1 MAAVSSGNTSLAIGR
16 QSAAT
21 NDYAQAIGNVSAATG
36 KGTLAIGHSA
46 TATGYRAIAIGSPDI
61 ENAGSSGSGQVGTNY
76 QTVGQTKAT
85 AKDSIAFG
93 GGAQATAENALSI
106 GAFSEASAE
115 KSVAIGTGAKATA
128 ANAVVIGEGAN
139 TAVAGGVALGLNA
152 QVTGINS
159 AAVGKDSIALA
170 QTGAS
175 FLTNIAATTQGTVSF
190 GNSTEKRRLTNLAD
204 GAVASDAV
212 TVAQLQ
218 KQNDLTNK
226 QGVDTAAAL
235 GGASTYNPSTGAV
248 TTPIYNV
255 GGANVN
261 SVGAAITNIDT
272 RTTANNTSITTLQN
286 QTFKIKA
293 NADTASSVGANDT
306 ITFNGGS
313 NINISRTGNNITIA
327 TSSTPTFDSITS
339 TGAINAGGALTVT
352 GSANL
357 NGGANLNNK
366 KITGLANGTDAND
379 AVNKSQLD
387 AVIAAGGTDVRTDA
401 LGQSTAA
408 NLGGGATYSSTTGAV
423 SAPTYTLNNGNNT
436 PATTAYDNVGDALG
450 NLDGRTTTNT
460 TNIATNT
467 GDIASLTN
475 GTAGLVQQANGTAP
489 ITVAATTGG
498 TSVNF
503 TGADGNR
510 QLTSVASAG
519 DYTLATNQTNAV
531 NAGDLNTA
539 VTSLSDAGLKF
550 SGDSTTALTR
560 KLGEEL
566 KLRGGATA
574 ADLSDNNIGIVANGT
589 DTLTIKLSRTLT
601 GLTSAQYV
609 DALNPANVST
619 ITAAGT
625 NVTNG
630 ANTSNYGA
638 NGFTAT
644 DAAGNNGIN
653 VNNGGV
659 SFTDNLGAATGPV
672 ITAAGINAG
681 NKKITGLIDGTL
693 ATDAATVGQ
702 VDALGDSAVQ
712 YDRNQNGSVNKN
724 SVSLKGI
731 TATST
736 QATNGRIITTAG
748 TSLNNVASAGDYTNV
763 ANASKGINAGDLNN
777 AVLDASGNVQNI
789 IGGSTT
795 VNADGSITNN
805 NIGGTGATTVDGA
818 ITNLATG
825 KAGLVQQAN
834 GTAPITVGKDS
845 LGAQV
850 NFINANGIDRQLTGV
865 ASAGDISV
873 AANANNA
880 TNAGDLNTAITGV
893 TNKGFALQA
902 ADGTKVQKA
911 LGDAVEVIGSNS
923 NVTTQVN
930 NGKVEIALNN
940 DLVVDSITADD
951 GAGNVTNL
959 TAAGTNVTDGTSTAN
974 YGAANA
980 TVTNG
985 ANVTTIA
992 AGNVSVSGV
1001 NNTDPLNP
1009 VTNTIVLNG
1018 TTGQINGLTDGT
1030 LATDAATVGQ
1040 VDAATNAGN
1049 TKTDELGQSTAANLG
1064 GNAAYD
1070 STTGA
1075 VSAPT
1080 YTLNDGNNTAA
1091 TTDYDSVGDALG
1103 NLDVRTTTN
1112 TSDIDDLATGKA
1124 GLVQQANGTAPI
1136 TVGKDSL
1143 GTQVNFTNTN
1153 GIDRQLTGV
1162 ASGNV
1167 SATSTDAINGG
1178 QIYGLVGANAYKDAS
1193 GNTTS
1198 SIQNIGGTGTTN
1210 INDAIASVS
1219 SATTKAKTT
1228 VSEGD
1233 NIVITTTTNTDGS
1246 TDYEV
1251 ATSKNLAVDSITA
1264 DDGAGNVTNLTAT
1277 GTNVTNGANTSNYG
1291 ANGFTATDAAGNNGI
1306 TVNNSGVSF
1315 TDNLGAATGP
1325 RFTAGG
1331 IDAGDTAII
1340 NVADAVNATDAV
1352 NKGQLDNLADGSVQY
1367 ARNQNGSVNYN
1378 QVTLA
1383 GTPAVLGVNADGKS
1397 IVVSGGTTLSNVAN
1411 GAIASDAVN
1420 KGQLDSAISANIT
1433 DVVVTDANGNPITV
1447 NVTEQVVNT
1456 NLNNDP
1462 NSLFLTYNVEGQN
1475 FTDRLTIG
1483 ETVQKMNTEGVKFAH
1498 TNAVA
1503 APLAGASTNDSSA
1516 GGDNSTAIG
1525 VNAIITQNGES
1536 SVALGHNTRVE
1547 GASSI
1552 AIGNGSQANG
1562 NQSIAIGTGNI
1573 VNGNNSGAF
1582 GDPNTINGNDSYAV
1596 GNNNT
1601 INSNDTFVLGNDV
1614 TATVDGSVVLGTGSG
1629 ATTGA
1634 GVAGYGS
1641 VGNAAIIATT
1651 STTGAVAVGNGTNV
1665 FRQITGLAAGTQ
1677 DSDAVNVAQLK
1688 AVDNALTNLTNGGAG
1703 LVQQAG
1709 NNAVI
1714 TVGAAT
1720 GGTSVNFAGTDGDR
1734 QLIGVAA
1741 GTAINHAAN
1750 VGQIT
1755 SALGNQATVGADG
1768 KINANLNVGGTSYG
1782 NVQDALSAVNG
1793 QVGQLSDA
1801 AVQYDKNPDSTVNK
1815 GKITLGGGVNGTT
1828 LTNVK
1833 DGVLSA
1839 GSKDAVNGGQLFET
1853 NQQVNNLANQIS
1865 SGSVGLVQQ
1874 AGDKAQV
1881 TVAANTGGTSVS
1893 MAGTDGNRTVTGVKA
1908 GAVNATSNEA
1918 VNGAQ
1923 LHAANSNVASALG
1936 GGSKVDADGNVTA
1949 PAYDVAGSTYNNV
1962 GSALQ
1967 AVDNASTTR
1976 FDALNNKFDQAFYYT
1991 NDRINKVEKQANAGI
2006 AAALSLESAPFV
2018 PGKFTYSVGAG
2029 FHGGENAVGA
2039 TLRRTSDSG
2048 RWSLTGGVAAASEG
2062 GASAR
2067 VGISGIID

>member
-1 MAAVSSGNTSLAIGR
+1 M
-16 QSAAT
+16 
-21 NDYAQAIGNVSAATG
+21 
-36 KGTLAIGHSA
+36 
-46 TATGYRAIAIGSPDI
+46 
-61 ENAGSSGSGQVGTNY
+61 
-76 QTVGQTKAT
+76 
-85 AKDSIAFG
+85 
-93 GGAQATAENALSI
+93 
-106 GAFSEASAE
+106 
-115 KSVAIGTGAKATA
+115 
-128 ANAVVIGEGAN
+128 
-139 TAVAGGVALGLNA
+139 
-152 QVTGINS
+152 
-159 AAVGKDSIALA
+159 
-170 QTGAS
+170 
-175 FLTNIAATTQGTVSF
+175 
-190 GNSTEKRRLTNLAD
+190 
-204 GAVASDAV
+204 
-212 TVAQLQ
+212 
-218 KQNDLTNK
+218 
-226 QGVDTAAAL
+226 
-235 GGASTYNPSTGAV
+235 
-248 TTPIYNV
+248 
-255 GGANVN
+255 
-261 SVGAAITNIDT
+261 
-272 RTTANNTSITTLQN
+272 
-286 QTFKIKA
+286 
-293 NADTASSVGANDT
+293 
-306 ITFNGGS
+306 
-313 NINISRTGNNITIA
+313 
-327 TSSTPTFDSITS
+327 
-339 TGAINAGGALTVT
+339 
-352 GSANL
+352 
-357 NGGANLNNK
+357 
-366 KITGLANGTDAND
+366 
-379 AVNKSQLD
+379 
-387 AVIAAGGTDVRTDA
+387 
-401 LGQSTAA
+401 
-408 NLGGGATYSSTTGAV
+408 
-423 SAPTYTLNNGNNT
+423 
-436 PATTAYDNVGDALG
+436 
-450 NLDGRTTTNT
+450 
-460 TNIATNT
+460 
-467 GDIASLTN
+467 
-475 GTAGLVQQANGTAP
+475 
-489 ITVAATTGG
+489 
-498 TSVNF
+498 
-503 TGADGNR
+503 
-510 QLTSVASAG
+510 
-519 DYTLATNQTNAV
+519 
-531 NAGDLNTA
+531 
-539 VTSLSDAGLKF
+539 
-550 SGDSTTALTR
+550 
-560 KLGEEL
+560 
-566 KLRGGATA
+566 
-574 ADLSDNNIGIVANGT
+574 
-589 DTLTIKLSRTLT
+589 
-601 GLTSAQYV
+601 
-609 DALNPANVST
+609 
-619 ITAAGT
+619 
-625 NVTNG
+625 
-630 ANTSNYGA
+630 
-638 NGFTAT
+638 
-644 DAAGNNGIN
+644 
-653 VNNGGV
+653 
-659 SFTDNLGAATGPV
+659 
-672 ITAAGINAG
+672 
-681 NKKITGLIDGTL
+681 
-693 ATDAATVGQ
+693 
-702 VDALGDSAVQ
+702 
-712 YDRNQNGSVNKN
+712 
-724 SVSLKGI
+724 
-731 TATST
+731 
-736 QATNGRIITTAG
+736 
-748 TSLNNVASAGDYTNV
+748 
-763 ANASKGINAGDLNN
+763 
-777 AVLDASGNVQNI
+777 
-789 IGGSTT
+789 
-795 VNADGSITNN
+795 
-805 NIGGTGATTVDGA
+805 
-818 ITNLATG
+818 
-825 KAGLVQQAN
+825 
-834 GTAPITVGKDS
+834 
-845 LGAQV
+845 
-850 NFINANGIDRQLTGV
+850 
-865 ASAGDISV
+865 
-873 AANANNA
+873 
-880 TNAGDLNTAITGV
+880 
-893 TNKGFALQA
+893 QA

-923 NVTTQVN
+923 NVTTKVN

-940 DLVVDSITADD
+940 DLAVDSITADD

-959 TAAGTNVTDGTSTAN
+959 TAAGTSVTDGTSTAN

-980 TVTNG
+980 SVTNG

-1049 TKTDELGQSTAANLG
+1049 TKTDALGQSTAANLG
-1064 GNAAYD
+1064 GNATYD

-1080 YTLNDGNNTAA
+1080 YTLNNGNNTAA
-1091 TTDYDSVGDALG
+1091 TTDYDNVGDALG
-1103 NLDVRTTTN
+1103 NLDGRTTTN
-1112 TSDIDDLATGKA
+1112 TSDIANLATGKA
-1124 GLVQQANGTAPI
+1124 GLVQQASGTAPI

-1143 GTQVNFTNTN
+1143 GTKVNFTNAN
-1153 GIDRQLTGV
+1153 GIDRQLTGI

-1178 QIYGLVGANAYKDAS
+1178 QIYGLVGADAYKDAS

-1210 INDAIASVS
+1210 INDAIASVN

-1228 VSEGD
+1228 VSKGD

-1277 GTNVTNGANTSNYG
+1277 GNSVTDGTNTSNYG

-1306 TVNNSGVSF
+1306 TVNNGGVSF
-1315 TDNLGAATGP
+1315 TDNTGAATGP
-1325 RFTAGG
+1325 RITAGG

-1340 NVADAVNATDAV
+1340 NVADAVNAKDAV

-1367 ARNQNGSVNYN
+1367 ARNPLDNSINKN

-1383 GTPAVLGVNADGKS
+1383 GTIAVIGVNADGKN
-1397 IVVSGGTTLSNVAN
+1397 IVVSGGTTLSNLAN
-1411 GAIASDAVN
+1411 GVIASDAVN
-1420 KGQLDSAISANIT
+1420 KGQLDSAISTNVT
-1433 DVVVTDANGNPITV
+1433 DVKVIDANGNPVTV
-1447 NVTEQVVNT
+1447 NITDQVVNS

-1475 FTDRLTIG
+1475 ITDRLTIG

-1503 APLAGASTNDSSA
+1503 APVAGASTNDSSA

-1547 GASSI
+1547 GASSV

-1573 VNGNNSGAF
+1573 VNGDNSGAF
-1582 GDPNTINGNDSYAV
+1582 GDPSIINGSNSYSV

-1601 INSNDTFVLGNDV
+1601 LSTNDTFVLGNDV

-1634 GVAGYGS
+1634 GVAGYRATGDI
-1641 VGNAAIIATT
+1641 AITATQ
-1651 STTGAVAVGNGTNV
+1651 STTGAVAVGNASTGV

-1720 GGTSVNFAGTDGDR
+1720 GGTSVNFAGTDGNR

-1741 GTAINHAAN
+1741 GTANNHAAN

-1815 GKITLGGGVNGTT
+1815 GKITLGGGANGTT

-1833 DGVLSA
+1833 DAALTA
-1839 GSKDAVNGGQLFET
+1839 TSKDAVNGGQLFAT
-1853 NQQVNNLANQIS
+1853 NQQVNQNTNDIGNLTNQIN
-1865 SGSVGLVQQ
+1865 SGAVGLVQQ
-1874 AGDKAQV
+1874 DASTKAI
-1881 TVAANTGGTSVS
+1881 TVAASTGGTS
-1893 MAGTDGNRTVTGVKA
+1893 MNIAGTDGNRTLSGVKA
-1908 GAVNATSNEA
+1908 GAVTATSNNA
-1918 VNGAQ
+1918 INGAQ
-1923 LHAANSNVASALG
+1923 LHASNTNVANALG
-1936 GGSKVDADGNVTA
+1936 GGSKVNADGNVTA

-1991 NDRINKVEKQANAGI
+1991 NDRINKVEKEANAGI

-2018 PGKFTYSVGAG
+2018 AGKFTYSIGAG
-2029 FHGGENAVGA
+2029 FHGGENAIGA